1 MIARRFSFQTTGLTV
16 SRSST
21 MKVSTSGR
29 LVVKVIIILIKYSTF
44 EVGFFFMFSSSKKST
59 KLEFL
64 QIVTSALKSEE
75 KIFNYDGV

>member
-29 LVVKVIIILIKYSTF
+29 LVVKVIIILLKYSTF
-44 EVGFFFMFSSSKKST
+44 EGGFIHAFIGKKST

-64 QIVTSALKSEE
+64 HFVTSALKSER
-75 KIFNYDGV
+75 KIFNYEGV